1 MSPNEFYIFDQ
12 RDLLKTHTNFE
23 WATQDGFRWAVCVL
37 VIDMGIS

>member
-23 WATQDGFRWAVCVL
+23 WATQVASDGPCAF
-37 VIDMGIS
+37 